1 MDAHRSAQFVS
12 QSSIPRVTGDLDMA
26 SSADFER
33 FLVAIGP
40 HATAV
45 DLSGVTFFDSSA
57 LRVMLR
63 CLKQNAGLRIVNPS
77 AKVARILEMTQTQE
91 LFQDNTLSVRD

>member
-12 QSSIPRVTGDLDMA
+12 ESSIPRVTGDLDMA
-26 SSADFER
+26 SAAELER

-40 HATAV
+40 DATAV

-63 CLKQNAGLRIVNPS
+63 SLKQNAGLRIVNPS
-77 AKVARILEMTQTQE
+77 PKVVRILEMTQTQE
-91 LFQDNTLSVRD
+91 LIQDNALTGRD